1 MDTKDLRSCV
11 IRLGIKDAEKVC
23 DLAEKLDSTPSQVV
37 HDLIDYALGRA
48 RVGLVTR
55 PGLVFE
61 EDGHDGRGHRETK
74 GVDVDGGGA

>member
-11 IRLGIKDAEKVC
+11 IRLGVHDAEKVC
-23 DLAEKLDSTPSQVV
+23 DLAEQLDSTPSQVV

-61 EDGHDGRGHRETK
+61 EGEHGHREAKGVDMDGRG
-74 GVDVDGGGA
+74 A

>member
-23 DLAEKLDSTPSQVV
+23 DLAERLDSTPSQVV

-61 EDGHDGRGHRETK
+61 EDGHGNREAKGPDLDGRG
-74 GVDVDGGGA
+74 A